1 MFNYYFY
8 LCFFVGMLM
17 VVKGQLARV
26 TSLLPKSVFK
36 RLNLMSLEW
45 VRSSNFCHLTRL
57 YFLLLKIVLL
67 DAEFF
72 LKNLG
77 V

>member
-1 MFNYYFY
+1 
-8 LCFFVGMLM
+8 MLL

-26 TSLLPKSVFK
+26 AYLLPKFVFK

-57 YFLLLKIVLL
+57 YFLLLKTVLF

-72 LKNLG
+72 
-77 V
+77 